1 MWMAANSKGW
11 ASEAGKAALVAALC
25 VGMVTPQGIA
35 ERPSDGPPT
44 GPSSPT
50 STHKFYPL
58 TDDQKVLHALNRL
71 TFGPRPGDQERV
83 SKMGLDAW
91 FQEQLHPEKI
101 DDSKLTAML
110 DRFPGLKLSQAKMR
124 DKFPTEELIRE
135 QADRHIGI
143 PSDPVGYAIHSD
155 LIAKY
160 FDERKEGAKKQE
172 NMGGEMAPH
181 PAGFAKRK
189 STISDADLKAMW
201 IELMPDPHGFKSKE
215 EVAKIGNKQAPIPA
229 MDKEDVEAVMALAPQ
244 QRYERLLG
252 MDPLEMVAFR
262 KAIKFERT
270 HEVID
275 GMKPEQME
283 AVQAMNGPLQTI
295 REEAAESRVDRD
307 IYSERQ
313 LQAVMDDFWLN
324 HFSVYAE
331 KSQPEEYMTGPYER
345 DSILPY
351 SLGRFEE
358 MLLTTAKSPA
368 MLTFLD
374 NWESV
379 GPNSVKG
386 KSGKGEYHGINENYA
401 RELLEL
407 HTFGV
412 RCEVSAEHPASKLDP
427 TCGGGYTQQ
436 DIIEIAKC
444 FTGWTL
450 EKTNSEKFGEGVF
463 DASMH
468 EPGEKHVLGQTIR
481 ENGPNEALQV
491 LHMLATSPATAT
503 FVSTKLAMRFVSDT
517 PDPALVARMADVFQK
532 TAGDVKS
539 VVSTMFHSP
548 EFWAPNVYRAK
559 VKTPIEFVASIVRA
573 SGAQVQN
580 AAVLVQEVKTLG
592 MPIYGRETPDGY
604 SWANAQWVSSNSL
617 VSRMNFA
624 LVFSGGKVSGLQPK
638 WNSLLG
644 YSDDSPL
651 NSSPTPET
659 ELALENLLLGQ
670 PAADRTRSGV
680 LTGYKNPA
688 VQRASQR
695 KFTGETTDED
705 GATLMS
711 LASGEQGDSINTMAG
726 LLLGSPD
733 FQRR

>member
-1 MWMAANSKGW
+1 MWMTANIKGW
-11 ASEAGKAALVAALC
+11 ASEAGKTALVAALC

-35 ERPSDGPPT
+35 EGPSDGPPS

-58 TDDQKVLHALNRL
+58 TDDQRVLHALNRL
-71 TFGPRPGDQERV
+71 TFGPRPGDAERV
-83 SKMGLDAW
+83 SKMGLEAW
-91 FQEQLHPEKI
+91 FSQQLHPETI

-110 DRFPGLKLSQAKMR
+110 DRFPGLKLSQSKVMEE
-124 DKFPTEELIRE
+124 FPTEELIRE
-135 QADRHIGI
+135 RADRHIGI
-143 PSDPVGYAIHSD
+143 PNDPVGYAIHSD

-160 FDERKEGAKKQE
+160 FDERKTSAKKE
-172 NMGGEMAPH
+172 DGMGGEMAPH
-181 PAGFAKRK
+181 SAGFAKRK
-189 STISDADLKAMW
+189 GTISDADLQAMW
-201 IELMPDPHGFKSKE
+201 KELMPDPHGFKTKE
-215 EVAKIGNKQAPIPA
+215 EVAKIGNKQPPIPA
-229 MDKEDVEAVMALAPQ
+229 MDKEDAEAVMALAPQ
-244 QRYERLLG
+244 QRYQRLLG
-252 MDPLEMVAFR
+252 MDPLEMIAFR
-262 KAIKFERT
+262 KAIKFERA
-270 HEVID
+270 HEVTD
-275 GMKPEQME
+275 GMSPVQME

-313 LQAVMDDFWLN
+313 LQAVMDDFWVN

-345 DSILPY
+345 DAILPY
-351 SLGRFEE
+351 ALGNFEQ
-358 MLLTTAKSPA
+358 MLVTTAKSPA

-401 RELLEL
+401 REVLEL
-407 HTFGV
+407 HTYGV

-436 DIIEIAKC
+436 DIIELAKC

-450 EKTNSEKFGEGVF
+450 DKTSGAGVF
-463 DASMH
+463 DVGMH
-468 EPGEKHVLGQTIR
+468 EPGEKHVLGKTIR
-481 ENGPNEALQV
+481 DGGPNEALQV
-491 LHMLATSPATAT
+491 LDMLAKSPATAT
-503 FVSTKLAMRFVSDT
+503 FVSTKLAKRFVSDD
-517 PDPALVARMADVFQK
+517 PPPALVARMADVFQK
-532 TAGDVKS
+532 TSGDIKS
-539 VVSTMFHSP
+539 VLSTMFHSP

-604 SWANAQWVSSNSL
+604 SWASSEWVSSNAL

-644 YSDDSPL
+644 YGDESPL
-651 NSSPTPET
+651 ISSPTAET
-659 ELALENLLLGQ
+659 EMALENLLLGQ
-670 PAADRTRSGV
+670 PAADRTRSSV

-688 VQRASQR
+688 VQKVAGR
-695 KFTGETTDED
+695 KVTGATTDED

-711 LASGEQGDSINTMAG
+711 LASGEQGAAINTMAG

-733 FQRR
+733 FQKR